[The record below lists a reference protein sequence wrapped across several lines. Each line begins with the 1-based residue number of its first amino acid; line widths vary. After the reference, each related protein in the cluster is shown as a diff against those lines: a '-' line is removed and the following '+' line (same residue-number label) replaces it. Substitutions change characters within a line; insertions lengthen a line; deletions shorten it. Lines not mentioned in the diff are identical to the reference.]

1 MFRSIVNRART
12 FGILDATAV
21 LFLLISSP
29 SPGGAVVLWDNGP
42 LVTHPGTAAGQC
54 EGDDVSLVQT
64 SLDMSWDGYAADES
78 GTNRLAD
85 DFTLGHGS
93 DLTGMTFFAYQ
104 FAANSETC
112 TIDTVH
118 LQIWSGQPGAKGSSV
133 YFGDLTTN
141 RFASCEYSGIVR
153 QVENQ
158 IDCSRRVMA
167 VHATL
172 PDVGIPSGTYWV
184 EVRFGVSSGNPV
196 EVPPTTILGQTS
208 GCGGGCSGRQWNGAS
223 WVDLVDQRGAEPD
236 VRQSIPFLVEGLPDR
251 TISDGDAYFT
261 RGSNP
266 FSNNPLA
273 DLRGVSQSFLP
284 REHLFQTGWAFR
296 VAGDTQ
302 ETFFPNTSS
311 PPSFG
316 GNSSVANW
324 ADVGGRGLFSAQES
338 AFIHEVGSGAYV
350 QMTMAVTN
358 LSNSQPLTLDVFHM
372 ADLDVGGGGAGDS
385 ARLGAWTPSRLIS
398 ISDSNG
404 EFAEYIATPA
414 ATSYLVRTFGG
425 DSVWSHL
432 AIDTNVDNFADSG
445 LPFGPADFTGGYQFP
460 LVLAPSQTKQ
470 ATVFLSVNQTLQ
482 CDKLEGIL
490 CDGFETGNFMI
501 WSSTAP

>member
-12 FGILDATAV
+12 SGILGATAV
-21 LFLLISSP
+21 LSVLISSP

-42 LVTHPGTAAGQC
+42 LVTHPGAAAGQC
-54 EGDDVSLVQT
+54 AGDDVSLVQT
-64 SLDMSWDGYAADES
+64 SLAMSEDGFTADES
-78 GTNRLAD
+78 GSNRLAD
-85 DFTLGHGS
+85 DFTLAHGS

-104 FAANSETC
+104 FAGNSETC

-118 LQIWSGQPGAKGSSV
+118 LQIWSGQPGAMGSSV

-158 IDCSRRVMA
+158 IDCGRRVMA
-167 VHATL
+167 VHAAL
-172 PDVGIPSGTYWV
+172 PDVGIPSGNYWV
-184 EVRFGVSSGNPV
+184 EVRFGVSSGNPA

-208 GCGGGCSGRQWNGAS
+208 GCSGTCSGRRWNGSS
-223 WVDLVDQRGAEPD
+223 WVDLVDPRGVETD

-261 RGSNP
+261 RGSNA
-266 FSNNPLA
+266 FSDNPLA
-273 DLRGVSQSFLP
+273 DFRGVSRSFLP
-284 REHLFQTGWAFR
+284 REHLFQAGWAFR
-296 VAGDTQ
+296 VAGDSQ

-316 GNSSVANW
+316 SFSSLANW

-338 AFIHEVGSGAYV
+338 AFIFEVGSGAYLN
-350 QMTMAVTN
+350 MTMAVTN
-358 LSNSQPLTLDVFHM
+358 LSNSQPLTIDLFHM
-372 ADLDVGGGGAGDS
+372 ADFDIGGSSAGDS
-385 ARLGAWTPSRLIS
+385 AKLGAWTPSRLIS
-398 ISDSNG
+398 ITDSNG
-404 EFAEYIATPA
+404 EFAEYIATTG
-414 ATSYLVRTFGG
+414 ATAFLLRPYSGVTVWEELV
-425 DSVWSHL
+425 DS
-432 AIDTNVDNFADSG
+432 AVDNFDNSG
-445 LPFGPADFTGGYQFP
+445 SPFGPADFTGGYQFP

-482 CDKLEGIL
+482 CDKLEGVF
-490 CDGFETGNFMI
+490 CDGFELGDFVV
-501 WSSTAP
+501 WSSNAP